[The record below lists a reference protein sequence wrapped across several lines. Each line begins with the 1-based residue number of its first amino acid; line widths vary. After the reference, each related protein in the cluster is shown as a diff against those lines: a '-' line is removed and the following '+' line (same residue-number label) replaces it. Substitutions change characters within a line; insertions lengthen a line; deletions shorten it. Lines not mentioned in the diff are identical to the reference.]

1 MSDSTPEFQSES
13 PYKRFRLEVARRT
26 FTPLSDATFIF
37 YVVFGI
43 LIFGGLGVWI
53 EIMKIILSPGGSSWR
68 GILTALAAFYPA
80 LIGAACLQLV
90 LESVRKSEKLM
101 AAFSVGVL
109 LLTIIAAVVFGVF
122 EFNGVY
128 PGVSFWGTIG
138 LSLTGIWVWCVANGD
153 NPDLQTSDPYA
164 PSGGDTGRALKGDTS
179 GFRE

>member
-1 MSDSTPEFQSES
+1 LTGATHEYQQTS
-13 PYKRFRLEVARRT
+13 PYSRFRSEISRRT
-26 FTPLSDATFIF
+26 KTPLTDATFIF

-43 LIFGGLGVWI
+43 LIFGGLGIWI
-53 EIMKIILSPGGSSWR
+53 EIMKIILSPANTSWN

-101 AAFSVGVL
+101 AVFSVGIL
-109 LLTIIAAVVFGVF
+109 LVTIIAAVVFGVF

-128 PGVSFWGTIG
+128 PGISFWGTIG
-138 LSLTGIWVWCVANGD
+138 LSVLGVWVWCVANGD

-164 PSGGDTGRALKGDTS
+164 ASGGDTKRKLKGDTS
-179 GFRE
+179 EFKQ

>member
-1 MSDSTPEFQSES
+1 MSDSTPEFRSES
-13 PYKRFRLEVARRT
+13 PYKQFRSEVWRRT
-26 FTPLSDATFIF
+26 SKPLSDATFIF

-53 EIMKIILSPGGSSWR
+53 EVMKIILSPGGSNWR

-101 AAFSVGVL
+101 AVFSVGVL

-122 EFNGVY
+122 EFNSVY
-128 PGVSFWGTIG
+128 TGVSFWGTIF
-138 LSLTGIWVWCVANGD
+138 LSITGIWVWCVANGD
-153 NPDLQTSDPYA
+153 NPDLQTTDPYA
-164 PSGGDTGRALKGDTS
+164 PSGGDTSRKLKGDTS